1 MTAGGKESDMRSCD
15 ILPMAEEHLDQVAEI
30 ERQCFSDPWS
40 RRMLS
45 EHLANPCAAA
55 LVALDPQG
63 AVLGYAGLLAV
74 LDEGYITNVAVRSER
89 RRRGV
94 ASALLAAL
102 DRLGEER
109 RLAFLTLEVRASNA
123 AARALY
129 QRCGYAETG
138 CRKQYY
144 AHPREDAII
153 MTKEF
158 AKHGAET
165 ADGQ

>member
-1 MTAGGKESDMRSCD
+1 MRSCD

-123 AARALY
+123 AAIGLYEKYGFRRAGLRPGYY
-129 QRCGYAETG
+129 Q
-138 CRKQYY
+138 Q
-144 AHPREDAII
+144 PREDAVI
-153 MTKEF
+153 MTREFPQNHTKEQVPCIF
-158 AKHGAET
+158 
-165 ADGQ
+165 